1 LRECV
6 GPAGLELVE
15 LPAPEPAPD
24 AVLVDVRAIGVTF
37 PDLLMTTGQYQF
49 RPDLPTVPACEV
61 AGQVVRA
68 PEGSGWSTGDRVAAF
83 VWQGSFAE
91 QAAIPLDS
99 LVRVPDEVDFAATA
113 AMVVNYHTVLSRSS
127 GADGCSP
134 ERRCW

>member
-1 LRECV
+1 
-6 GPAGLELVE
+6 VE

-49 RPDLPTVPACEV
+49 RPDLPTVPGCEV
-61 AGQVVRA
+61 ASQVVRA

-83 VWQGSFAE
+83 IWQGSFAE

-99 LVRVPDEVDFAATA
+99 LVRVPDEVNFAATA

>member
-1 LRECV
+1 LKEYV

-49 RPDLPTVPACEV
+49 RPDLPTVPGCEV
-61 AGQVVRA
+61 ASQVVRA

-83 VWQGSFAE
+83 IWQGSFAE